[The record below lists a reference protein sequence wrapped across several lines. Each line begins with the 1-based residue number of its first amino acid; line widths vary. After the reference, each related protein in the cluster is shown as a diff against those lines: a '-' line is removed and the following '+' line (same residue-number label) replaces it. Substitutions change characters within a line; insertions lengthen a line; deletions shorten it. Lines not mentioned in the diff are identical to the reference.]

1 MSIVI
6 LHIET
11 ATKVCSVALSVDGK
25 LISIKES
32 NSEAYIHGESLTLFI
47 LEVLQLSKLKIEQL
61 SAVSIS
67 SGPGSYTG
75 LRIGVSTAKGLCFGL
90 QIPLIKI
97 ETLDALMQIG
107 RKGTEIINLLAVLD
121 ARRMEVYSVIIAANG
136 NVLKQL
142 SADIVD
148 ENSYSEFEPFICFGD
163 ATSKLKDLWVN
174 RAITFKEDI
183 HCSAIGQV
191 EIAYL
196 KFIANEFEVVRNFT
210 PFYLKEF
217 QIVS

>member
-1 MSIVI
+1 MSCVI

-11 ATKVCSVALSVDGK
+11 ATKVCSVALSVDGN
-25 LISIKES
+25 IVATKES
-32 NSEAYIHGESLTLFI
+32 VSDTYIHGECLTLFI
-47 LEVLQLSKLKIEQL
+47 EEVLQLSNLKISQL

-90 QIPLIKI
+90 QIPLIEVK
-97 ETLDALMQIG
+97 TLDALIQMG
-107 RKGTEIINLLAVLD
+107 ELYAGSKNLLAVID
-121 ARRMEVYSVIIAANG
+121 ARRMEVYSMIIAANG
-136 NVLKQL
+136 NVLKPI

-163 ATSKLKDLWVN
+163 ATSKLKELWVK

-183 HCSAIGQV
+183 YCSAIGHV
-191 EIAYL
+191 KIAYL
-196 KFIANEFEVVRNFT
+196 KFIANEFEDVRNFV